1 MGKHLF
7 DFYIEISYTSYSEE
21 LLMKNKAIGSPHEN
35 HLVKL
40 VATDRSK
47 YKINCHSNSH
57 LSKYYCITCEKE
69 INFAS
74 KDEWNYWNQQ
84 MYQAL
89 IYKDFV
95 EDFIHSGNYKP
106 PSNKYKP
113 PAIPNEAFIV
123 YLECPY
129 SKKDI
134 AKNLGARFDFDKKK
148 WMITSYNTNWERLL
162 PWIHPDDE
170 KRLRDAQ
177 SKSIPTVPSTE
188 HVLDESHSKGIFR
201 LRELL
206 NNKK

>member
-1 MGKHLF
+1 
-7 DFYIEISYTSYSEE
+7 
-21 LLMKNKAIGSPHEN
+21 MKNKAIGSPHEN
-35 HLVKL
+35 HLIKL
-40 VATDRSK
+40 VATDRTN
-47 YKINCHSNSH
+47 YKSGIHSNNH
-57 LSKYYCITCEKE
+57 LSKYYCVTCATS

-74 KDEWNYWNQQ
+74 KAEWNYWNEQ
-84 MYQAL
+84 MYQVL
-89 IYKDFV
+89 TYKDFV
-95 EDFIHSGNYKP
+95 DDFINSGHIKP
-106 PSNKYKP
+106 NDFNHTPVV
-113 PAIPNEAFIV
+113 PNEAFII